1 MDRVSD
7 TKVAKIRAVHVFV
20 VALVLAMFAALH
32 LHEEWKVAG
41 AFGFPLDDA
50 WIHCQF
56 ARNLARG
63 HGMSYNPGVPMSGST
78 APLWT
83 FLLAGSYFI
92 SSNLI
97 LTSKVMSLVLYA
109 LSSVLVFKI
118 LVFILDDA
126 RFAFLGAVFLA
137 MLARLMWGALSG
149 MEIMLS
155 TFLTI
160 WGVYLQLIYR
170 KERGLKH
177 YASTVAFVLASLA
190 RPESMQLVFVA
201 LADSFVLGRIEKR
214 ESIAE
219 FAKRAMIHVFLFLL
233 LLTPYF
239 AFNYATSGQPF
250 PNTFAAKTSAGLTV
264 FLSHPQA
271 EELWRMIFLYPR
283 LYVAGLLD
291 LSFDQN
297 ILLYWL
303 MFIGAAS
310 IVINSFRKKTA
321 NKALIVPLIFISY
334 PVFMGIVSPNQSTI
348 IWMVRYVGNMAPL
361 YVIMGVVGLHE
372 VIRLLKTVLAEFWFK
387 EETAERIK
395 QAVLAIAVSVLLI
408 SLSTEEYVNSRF
420 YALGVDNIN
429 SMQVKIGKWFHENSP
444 PDTLLAINDIG
455 AIAYF
460 SEREVLDLVGLVTPE
475 VLPYRTKRDGIFEF
489 VALKKPAYVVIFD
502 EWFPGL
508 SDHKELTRLFNVSV
522 ETNAVCGKPV
532 MVIYETAWGRERHS
546 TAAKAPVQREKHSF

>member
-1 MDRVSD
+1 MNGVTDIN
-7 TKVAKIRAVHVFV
+7 VARIRAVHVFV
-20 VALVLAMFAALH
+20 VPLVLAVFAVLH

-63 HGMSYNPGVPMSGST
+63 HGMSYNPGVAMSGST

-83 FLLAGSYFI
+83 FLLAGSYFV

-155 TFLTI
+155 TFLTVG
-160 WGVYLQLIYR
+160 GVYLHLIYR
-170 KERGLKH
+170 RERGLKH

-201 LADSFVLGRIEKR
+201 LVDSFVLGRIEKS

-219 FAKRAMIHVFLFLL
+219 FAKRAVIHVLVFLL

-264 FLSHPQA
+264 FLSHPQVG
-271 EELWRMIFLYPR
+271 ELWRMIFLYPR
-283 LYVAGLLD
+283 LYVAGLFSF
-291 LSFDQN
+291 SFDQN

-303 MFIGAAS
+303 MFVGATR
-310 IVINSFRKKTA
+310 IVINSFRQKTV
-321 NKALIVPLIFISY
+321 NKALIVPLIFVSY
-334 PVFMGIVSPNQSTI
+334 PVFMGIVSPNRSTI
-348 IWMVRYVGNMAPL
+348 TWMVRYVGNMTPL
-361 YVIMGVVGLHE
+361 YVIMGVVGLYE
-372 VIRLLKTVLAEFWFK
+372 CVRLLKTVLAEFWFK

-395 QAVLAIAVSVLLI
+395 HAILSIAVVILLI

-420 YALGVDNIN
+420 YALGVNNIN

-460 SEREVLDLVGLVTPE
+460 SEREVLDLVGLITPE
-475 VLPYRTKRDGIFEF
+475 VLPYRTKQDGIFEF
-489 VALKKPAYVVIFD
+489 VALKKPAYVIIFD

-508 SDHKELTRLFNVSV
+508 SDHKELTRLFDVSL
-522 ETNAVCGKPV
+522 ETNAVCGKSV
-532 MVIYETAWGRERHS
+532 MVIYETEWRRKRPS
-546 TAAKAPVQREKHSF
+546 TTAEASLQEKEHSF